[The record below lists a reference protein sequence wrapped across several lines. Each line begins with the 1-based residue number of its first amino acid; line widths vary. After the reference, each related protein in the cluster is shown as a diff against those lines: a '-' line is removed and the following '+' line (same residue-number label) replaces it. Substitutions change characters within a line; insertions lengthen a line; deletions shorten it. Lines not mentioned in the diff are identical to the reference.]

1 MMPHPMWLPM
11 VPHPTWLPLL
21 DQLDPAFP
29 VPDSAH
35 QAMRK
40 YSTIVFL
47 RVVKGGVFRFT

>member
-35 QAMRK
+35 QAIRK